1 MAYNSYNK
9 IVTTITADGKV
20 VTKKVY
26 YGGSIGP
33 WDDEVEEEEEEIEE
47 TAIPDT
53 PGSSKSKVIIWGALI
68 AAALFLFK

>member
-9 IVTTITADGKV
+9 TVTTTTADGKV

-26 YGGSIGP
+26 YGGSLGS
-33 WDDEVEEEEEEIEE
+33 WDDEEEEEIEE

>member
-9 IVTTITADGKV
+9 TVTTTTADGRV

-33 WDDEVEEEEEEIEE
+33 WDDEEEEEEIEE

>member
-9 IVTTITADGKV
+9 TVTTTTADGRI
-20 VTKKVY
+20 VTQKVY

-33 WDDEVEEEEEEIEE
+33 WDDEEEEEIEE

-53 PGSSKSKVIIWGALI
+53 PGSSKSKVFIWGALI

>member
-9 IVTTITADGKV
+9 TVTTTTADGRV

-33 WDDEVEEEEEEIEE
+33 WDDEEEEEIEE